1 LTGQPDFGA
10 VTLLAVKM
18 RATDNLSQRSS
29 RMINV
34 IATRKL
40 RVWSAAG
47 GWSAP
52 QPTRSIA
59 WAFADACKAEYGAK
73 LADARIDLKTL
84 IAAALREQLGTSHQG
99 IKVAMRWTGAGERTV
114 KNWFAGTHGP
124 SGEHLIALAHHS
136 DAVLEAFLVMAS
148 RPSAV
153 ATAKLSE
160 VRERLLETVGFI
172 DRLTAKGGADDG
184 VTGHVGR

>member
-1 LTGQPDFGA
+1 MLPKKGKVFPGG
-10 VTLLAVKM
+10 
-18 RATDNLSQRSS
+18 
-29 RMINV
+29 NV
-34 IATRKL
+34 QQEGT
-40 RVWSAAG
+40 
-47 GWSAP
+47 
-52 QPTRSIA
+52 
-59 WAFADACKAEYGAK
+59 AEYA
-73 LADARIDLKTL
+73 TM

-136 DAVLEAFLVMAS
+136 DAVLEAFLVMAG

-172 DRLTAKGGADDG
+172 DRLVAKRDANDGAAEQA
-184 VTGHVGR
+184 GR